1 MGEEDEVKQ
10 GMGSKIGNAAKAQ
23 GKEALKKQG
32 KKAVNKV
39 ASKFS
44 KKFAQ
49 KATQKAATKAA
60 MSGPMMVLM
69 LKILVVILIIMAII
83 GIIMFVVTMPGM
95 VMDKLK
101 ALFKSIGNAI
111 ASFFGQDSSVLQA
124 DEEKINEILTYLEQ
138 MGYDLKGE
146 GFITASYTNDD
157 VPDDKEDK
165 WEGDKEHENTGVIR
179 NKEDEKIVMA
189 HSEFVFNYL
198 ISDNYVYT
206 VKNFN
211 IVTGDSFWTALGALF
226 IQIGSAFGYNA
237 GEDWGEGMIALYD
250 EGSSV
255 GKKGEMY
262 ESDILGWEN
271 IDVDAEARTL
281 TIRRGWFQNKM
292 VYSLDGWTGRYGM
305 PLEFLLSVHLATKMP
320 DLPYDMVKA
329 FGGQGDDLGTEVN
342 IVLHKLD
349 NVSAITAYKKD
360 FETEGTE
367 ETDYITYGEMKK
379 IKGEGWSPTDG
390 WTLSKKEAAKIM
402 KLGIKSPDGC
412 TYKDPT
418 FEIIDHSDNGDG
430 WIFDSDKKAEL
441 KQYGMNDSD
450 LFADLDAELGKKAAK
465 KTEEKFSVEEAMV
478 EVNDETSKGTHDA
491 WQSATDLGYVYETV
505 QKQGGYSISDPEKFV
520 GTEKFEGTCDR
531 KSHKDFGIAGT
542 SDPEW
547 YPCGH
552 STGGQYTCRSLYVK
566 KNAFFQIEKYVYER
580 EWQANYDGK
589 EDVTFTWVSYVYKLY
604 RYPTKEREE
613 GEGTYVRSYI
623 FDYIMRDLTFDELVE
638 KGILNPDGT
647 AVKEQRCSNDKNL
660 EECCST
666 CKNHVKKIMK
676 LMKDGNDPD
685 FDTYTPYIADVTN
698 HWYRDVY
705 FATSGN
711 QNFVQVDQEYEAL
724 MGERWTLY
732 ETDDNGQYVL
742 YVLGTNGNIATSA
755 DDANVKK
762 AKEVAKVE
770 EKDGNFEFKGTQ
782 QDANEKGVPVVKK
795 AETIKITDTDTDG
808 DQLIDWV
815 KNGDVWS
822 AYKLN
827 GKEVSTGWQNLYEK
841 VEKAEE
847 DKTTEEKL
855 KERVF
860 LNITTSN
867 DITQVEEGQRTATNS
882 KIRNMFLNNIYFRY
896 DGSPETADVI
906 AELRKKISGS
916 DLKFGH
922 LTDSDLSKLTDEE
935 KQYTGKVELTQ
946 NSLSA
951 FSMLEN
957 THTLDADFIYKD
969 FKELVVEL
977 GYFTKEELSDETPRI
992 FAWLIPEIGSGGYPI
1007 ASLDK
1012 KENEYGTQAHSKE
1025 DYQANV
1031 KNTLAAAIAAATA
1044 NEKSEE
1050 EKFDVS
1056 GKPLDSEAPKGI
1068 DLQTDESKEL
1078 DRLVGEIK
1086 LQHEGTDD
1094 DFIVLGGLDSS
1105 KELLSLEAWW
1115 EEAQKIFDIY
1125 KKDSWLYDG
1134 HGPNGS
1140 GASHGCNAGTTFDEV
1155 NEGGREKTT
1164 DCSIG
1169 ASWLLQ
1175 KLGALQE
1182 NHTFTSALG
1191 DAGDLDK
1198 NNVCAQDLL
1207 DAGAQV
1213 IIPTNEG
1220 ISKFAA
1226 AANAGKLQP
1235 GDVLFYDGHVSI
1247 YCGDGYEAGG
1257 SKTSATHCWDT
1268 GSTTGIQCGGPR
1280 DTSYED
1286 RDIEL
1291 IVRLPFGNGG
1301 GSGDPYEGFEG
1312 GEAVVSPVTGILL
1325 EYGTY
1330 EKGKIDPVT
1339 EKELRENVD
1348 FKYINNNS
1356 EEAKDDSGN
1365 PPEPDPAPVQDV
1377 IDYVGYA
1384 KIMILDTETYLEL
1397 ENQMKSSAPKAIAGM
1412 TDREGNAIQSLVDKD
1427 GNYLENKALKSPDIL
1442 TSEDE
1447 SKKWS
1452 DKEITLYGYKE
1463 FAEMYSEFGVEGNII
1478 FIDGFKCELP
1488 VEGGGEEK
1496 KEDDKEDDTGAPKI
1510 LDGEDIN
1517 KDYFENNVNNDEF
1530 DKVLYE
1536 KEERFN
1542 LSSVDATNKLNNEND
1557 IKAEADPIIKV
1568 GDKLLIKEGTIIG
1581 RTMTNDEVMA
1591 EREKNGI
1598 VTPTPKKET
1607 TEPAPGDTGKEE
1619 DTDPIVG
1626 NYLRIIMR
1634 DEDDTVVEN
1643 VEEYMKL
1650 DEEGGKTSQ
1659 PCDFEQFAYY
1669 LGCLLEGFNESMDQ
1683 GSSYGVEVL
1692 KDGAGN
1698 TTAFGLTKGIL
1709 DAVKNELPSFGSN
1722 LAAGSVPKE
1731 EAQDALILVLE
1742 AAKESIQSK
1751 LNTPLEEDDSNLFAL
1766 MDLHHASPA
1775 ECEDVIAVYN
1785 SKNNNLSAEEKIS
1798 VFTENWGTNENYG
1811 LLLRRR
1817 GRNRGLLAS
1826 EGRYFLY
1833 QEGSEGKEVIFDTET
1848 PWSDFCDAGG
1858 TYEMITESSG
1868 LYHTE
1873 ANADPDYIKN

>member
-10 GMGSKIGNAAKAQ
+10 GMGSKIGNAAKEQ

-101 ALFKSIGNAI
+101 ALFKSIGNAV
-111 ASFFGQDSSVLQA
+111 ASFFGANEAELNA
-124 DEEKINEILTYLEQ
+124 EPEKINEILTYLEQ

-146 GFITASYTNDD
+146 GFITGFYTNDD

-179 NKEDEKIVMA
+179 SKEDDSIVMA

-211 IVTGDSFWTALGALF
+211 IVTGDSFWDKLGALF

-237 GEDWGEGMIALYD
+237 GEDWGQGMIALYD
-250 EGSSV
+250 EDGVV
-255 GKKGEMY
+255 GKKGKMY
-262 ESDILGWEN
+262 ESSAFGWEN

-320 DLPYDMVKA
+320 DLPYDMVQA
-329 FGGQGDDLGTEVN
+329 FGGQGSDLGTEVN
-342 IVLHKLD
+342 IVLHKLEKV
-349 NVSAITAYKKD
+349 NASTAYKRD
-360 FETEGTE
+360 FESKVPEDKRR
-367 ETDYITYGEMKK
+367 TDNGINYDEWITYGEMATL
-379 IKGEGWSPTDG
+379 KGEGWSPTDS
-390 WTLSKKEAAKIM
+390 WTLSKKEAAEIM
-402 KLGIKSPDGC
+402 KLGIKSSTAC
-412 TYKDPT
+412 TYKAPT
-418 FEIIDHSDNGDG
+418 FKMIDATDNGNG
-430 WIFDSDKKAEL
+430 GIFDDNKLQEL
-441 KQYGMNDSD
+441 RSHGINPDEE
-450 LFADLDAELGKKAAK
+450 FGGLDEELGKKAVLG
-465 KTEEKFSVEEAMV
+465 TEEKFKVEEAMI
-478 EVNDETSKGTHDA
+478 EVIDEDCIGTK
-491 WQSATDLGYVYETV
+491 WQAATDLGYVYETV
-505 QKQGGYSISDPEKFV
+505 KNEGGYYINEKPEIMLGK
-520 GTEKFEGTCDR
+520 EYFEGKCDG
-531 KSHKDFGIAGT
+531 KNHKDFGIAGT

-566 KNAFFQIEKYVYER
+566 KNAFYQIEKYVVER
-580 EWQANYDGK
+580 EWQKASYTDPQTNK
-589 EDVTFTWVSYVYKLY
+589 ELGEVTFKWISYVYKAY

-613 GEGTYVRSYI
+613 GQGTYVKTYV
-623 FDYIMRDLTFDELVE
+623 FDYIMRELTFDELVE
-638 KGILNPDGT
+638 NNILNPDGT
-647 AVKEQRCSNDKNL
+647 SVQEQKCSDDSTL
-660 EECCST
+660 EECCEG
-666 CKNHVKKIMK
+666 CRKHIKRIMN
-676 LMKDGNDPD
+676 LMKDGNDES

-711 QNFVQVDQEYEAL
+711 QQFVQIDQEYEAL

-732 ETDDNGQYVL
+732 ETDENGQYVL
-742 YVLGTNGNIATSA
+742 YELNDNGTISDRKFN
-755 DDANVKK
+755 
-762 AKEVAKVE
+762 
-770 EKDGNFEFKGTQ
+770 GTQ

-795 AETIKITDTDTDG
+795 AETIKITDTDSDG

-827 GKEVSTGWQNLYEK
+827 DEEVSTGWQPLYEGSEDEL
-841 VEKAEE
+841 EK
-847 DKTTEEKL
+847 KI
-855 KERVF
+855 F
-860 LNITTSN
+860 LNITTKN

-946 NSLSA
+946 NSLAA

-1068 DLQTDESKEL
+1068 DLQTEQSKEL

-1291 IVRLPFGNGG
+1291 IVRLPFGNGS

-1356 EEAKDDSGN
+1356 EEAKDDSGK
-1365 PPEPDPAPVQDV
+1365 DPAPVQDV

-1442 TSEDE
+1442 TSDDT
-1447 SKKWS
+1447 SVKWS
-1452 DKEITLYGYKE
+1452 DDEITLYGYKE

-1496 KEDDKEDDTGAPKI
+1496 KEDDKKDDTGAPKI